1 MTDTAVARL
10 AVATVDRTQGVPSD
24 KLLADEL
31 EVVHTLRALMAY
43 RPETVRDTL
52 RHVLAVASGAL
63 SCEIAVIRI
72 EHDGRAVVEAVGL
85 DAGVRS
91 MIEKG
96 APLDPIWP
104 GPINEIRLDQAAS
117 TPAAL
122 GQKIVSSINLPLG
135 SQPSLGV
142 LSLAHAA
149 VNPRGFTSLCQRI
162 GRAIAEAA
170 ELLISQAAAREQ
182 LSEERDRLAT
192 VSRLDALTAIANRR
206 AWDEEV
212 QRLAANRDSHGYLIT
227 CDLDE
232 LKLINDRHGHAAGD
246 ELLRATA
253 ALLARLGPSHRSGRA
268 NRRRRVRRRARRAPT
283 KPPPGR
289 SGHRIRRSGATL
301 EVGRPSARAA
311 HVGRSRSVHERRSGA
326 CPPCG

>member
-1 MTDTAVARL
+1 
-10 AVATVDRTQGVPSD
+10 
-24 KLLADEL
+24 
-31 EVVHTLRALMAY
+31 
-43 RPETVRDTL
+43 
-52 RHVLAVASGAL
+52 
-63 SCEIAVIRI
+63 
-72 EHDGRAVVEAVGL
+72 
-85 DAGVRS
+85 

-104 GPINEIRLDQAAS
+104 GPINEMRLDQAAS
-117 TPAAL
+117 APAAL
-122 GQKIVSSINLPLG
+122 GQEIVSRINLPLG

-182 LSEERDRLAT
+182 WSRRRDRLAT
-192 VSRLDALTAIANRR
+192 VSRLDALTAVANRR

-212 QRLAANRDSHGYLIT
+212 QRLAASRDLHGFVIT

-246 ELLRATA
+246 ELLRGTA
-253 ALLARLGPSHRSGRA
+253 AVLLASVKDTPTSWLASAATSSPSCSRPPM
-268 NRRRRVRRRARRAPT
+268 RRRR
-283 KPPPGR
+283 GR
-289 SGHRIRRSGATL
+289 SAGEFGAPSGAGDRPIMRSSCACRLEWRRSAT
-301 EVGRPSARAA
+301 AT
-311 HVGRSRSVHERRSGA
+311 
-326 CPPCG
+326 